1 MPILRSVDSVKAI
14 GAIMDR
20 DKVRFLMQAI
30 IDGQHGINTFPT
42 ADADFEKFRELAN
55 QQLLETKII

>member
-1 MPILRSVDSVKAI
+1 
-14 GAIMDR
+14 MDR